1 MTNTQIRITG
11 IVSVLFLIVAINSYC
26 TQFVAGRLAYHPALG
41 SPLFN
46 QFYEPFAWWK
56 WMFKFHDYAPTTYS
70 YAFLIFFGGALFSL
84 LALKFIV
91 VLTSRKS
98 NQPEG
103 VHGTARFATIKDIRQ
118 AGLLPEKS
126 EESAGVYCGGFD
138 NPEMNRTEYL
148 RHDGPEHCLIVGP
161 TQSGK
166 GVGLVIPTLL
176 SWPHS
181 MFVRDIKRELFEIS
195 SGWRSNHARN
205 KILRYEPAHPTDS
218 CAWNAIEEIRRD
230 SHQTQDIQNLC
241 GLLVDVD
248 GTGKTGS
255 NKHWII
261 AAEELLFGLIL
272 HLLYKSP
279 SVGRTPTLPDCCNT
293 LKNEGIFAAKKDSK
307 KTDAKPLAMLFQEMS
322 LVVLSDS
329 RTDQKAQ
336 TNIRGISSRFAE
348 TSPKEMT
355 GIISTALNAL
365 SLYMDENVEKN
376 TSRSDF
382 KIADLMDGDSPVTLY
397 FITAPNDLVRLRPL
411 ERLLL
416 AQIIF
421 RLTGTMEFKEGR
433 ALAAHKHR
441 LLLMLDELPT
451 LGKLEVFESALA
463 YIAGYGIKA
472 YIIIQDYQQLN
483 HAYGQFESITANC
496 HVTMSY
502 TPTTSA
508 YDTALKLSRM
518 TGETTVINEQV
529 SVSGKRFGFGP
540 ANQFSSSYHAT
551 KRPLLTPDEIQRLP
565 AAVKN
570 GKEIIKPG
578 EMLIFVAGQPVI
590 RGRQIL
596 YFLDPTFNERSR
608 IAPSKQSDVL
618 RKSA

>member
-70 YAFLIFFGGALFSL
+70 YAFLIFMGGALSSL
-84 LALKFIV
+84 LVLKFIV
-91 VLTSRKS
+91 GLTSRKS
-98 NQPEG
+98 NQQEG
-103 VHGTARFATIKDIRQ
+103 VHGTARFATIKDIRK
-118 AGLLPEKS
+118 AGLLPEKG
-126 EESAGVYCGGFD
+126 EASAGVYCGGFD
-138 NPEMNRTEYL
+138 NPEMDRTEYL
-148 RHDGPEHCLIVGP
+148 RHDGPEHCLVVAP

-195 SGWRSNHARN
+195 SGWRRKHANN

-218 CAWNAIEEIRRD
+218 CAWNVIEEIRRD

-248 GTGKTGS
+248 GTGKTGTH
-255 NKHWII
+255 KPWIV

-279 SVGRTPTLPDCCNT
+279 LAGRTPTLTDCCNA
-293 LKNEGIFAAKKDSK
+293 LKNQGIFAAKKDSK
-307 KTDAKPLAMLFQEMS
+307 KTDNNKESRPLAQLLQEMS
-322 LVVLSDS
+322 LVVLSDTY
-329 RTDQKAQ
+329 TDQVAQ
-336 TNIRGISSRFAE
+336 SNIRGIGSRFLE
-348 TSPKEMT
+348 TAPKEMS
-355 GIISTALNAL
+355 GVLSTALNAL
-365 SLYMDENVEKN
+365 SLYMDENVGKN
-376 TSRSDF
+376 TSKSDF
-382 KIADLMDGDSPVTLY
+382 RISDLMDGDSPVTLY
-397 FITAPNDLVRLRPL
+397 FITPPNDLERLRPL

-421 RLTGTMEFKEGR
+421 RLTGSMEFKDGR

-441 LLLMLDELPT
+441 LLLMLDELPS

-472 YIIIQDYQQLN
+472 YIIIQDYQQLYA
-483 HAYGQFESITANC
+483 AYGQFESITSNC
-496 HVTMSY
+496 
-502 TPTTSA
+502 
-508 YDTALKLSRM
+508 
-518 TGETTVINEQV
+518 
-529 SVSGKRFGFGP
+529 
-540 ANQFSSSYHAT
+540 
-551 KRPLLTPDEIQRLP
+551 RLR
-565 AAVKN
+565 A
-570 GKEIIKPG
+570 I
-578 EMLIFVAGQPVI
+578 
-590 RGRQIL
+590 
-596 YFLDPTFNERSR
+596 
-608 IAPSKQSDVL
+608 
-618 RKSA
+618 